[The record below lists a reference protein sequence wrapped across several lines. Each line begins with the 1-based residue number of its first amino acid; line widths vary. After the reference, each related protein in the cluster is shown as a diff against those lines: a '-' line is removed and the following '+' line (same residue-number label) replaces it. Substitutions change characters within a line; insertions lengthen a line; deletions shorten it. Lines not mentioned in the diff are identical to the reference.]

1 MTDLRGVNVI
11 RDPCKCWILVRYTY
25 WYCMYVVII
34 GMTLVVVACLSLL
47 AAGGASGQS
56 CTDSFYCD
64 ADFCSSDCKPSC
76 TLNPP
81 EGGECNGIIMQLYI

>member
-1 MTDLRGVNVI
+1 MPAI
-11 RDPCKCWILVRYTY
+11 RTIMAAATGALLV
-25 WYCMYVVII
+25 
-34 GMTLVVVACLSLL
+34 LLL
-47 AAGGASGQS
+47 AAVARGQL

-81 EGGECNGIIMQLYI
+81 EGGECNGIIMQLYIDE